1 MDSYIKFLTIEGFF
15 GPPIYPKIGRHLCSL
30 GFNFVHILPFLS
42 SVSSSMPL
50 KFVRSCESF
59 STKYPIANKW
69 SFTTMPSQMSSEM
82 GCFSINFVAARNMT
96 NMLLFSR
103 FSIRII
109 SVGDKNMVL
118 KNFHSL

>member
-1 MDSYIKFLTIEGFF
+1 MARVR
-15 GPPIYPKIGRHLCSL
+15 YPKIGRHLCSL
-30 GFNFVHILPFLS
+30 GFNFVQILPFFS

-50 KFVRSCESF
+50 KFVGSCEPF

-82 GCFSINFVAARNMT
+82 RCFSINFVAARNMT

-109 SVGDKNMVL
+109 SVGEKNIVL
-118 KNFHSL
+118 KRLQSPISLNNVWGH